1 MRLSC
6 SGSGPLVVKLAGVA
20 GGVGL
25 YREEMD
31 HAVAEGYRVAGLD
44 TSGDRRDDPAPFPL
58 TWDSLAGEVAEA
70 VGRLGD
76 RAVLWGTSFGSVL
89 ALATAARHPER
100 VSGLLLC
107 HPPHPGRP
115 PRVHAALHGWLV
127 RRPSAERRA
136 VAAFRVAFVVLNG
149 WELVTP
155 SVLARL
161 PALARESRRAATP
174 GSTILRK
181 LDLLWN
187 HDAGLPPLDASIP
200 TTVVA
205 GRWDGIAPF
214 SGARDLVKRLPGAR
228 LRELSFSGHAG
239 AYSRPRAYQRIVA
252 EELHS
257 VAG

>member
-1 MRLSC
+1 MRLAC
-6 SGSGPLVVKLAGVA
+6 RGSGPLVVKLAGAA

-31 HAVAEGYRVAGLD
+31 HAVAEGFRVAGLD
-44 TSGDRRDDPAPFPL
+44 TTGDRSDDPAPSPL

-70 VGRLGD
+70 VVRLGG
-76 RAVLWGTSFGSVL
+76 RAILWGTSFGSVL

-107 HPPHPGRP
+107 HPPYPGRP

-127 RRPSAERRA
+127 RRPAAERRA
-136 VAAFRVAFVVLNG
+136 SAAFRAAFVVLNG
-149 WELVTP
+149 WELAAP
-155 SVLARL
+155 GVLARL

-187 HDAGLPPLDASIP
+187 HDAGLPPPRASIP
-200 TTVVA
+200 TTIVA
-205 GRWDGIAPF
+205 GRWDGIAPL
-214 SGARDLVKRLPGAR
+214 SGARDLVKKLPGAR
-228 LRELSFSGHAG
+228 LREMAFSGHAG
-239 AYSRPRAYQRIVA
+239 AYSRPRTYHRIVA

-257 VAG
+257 VSG